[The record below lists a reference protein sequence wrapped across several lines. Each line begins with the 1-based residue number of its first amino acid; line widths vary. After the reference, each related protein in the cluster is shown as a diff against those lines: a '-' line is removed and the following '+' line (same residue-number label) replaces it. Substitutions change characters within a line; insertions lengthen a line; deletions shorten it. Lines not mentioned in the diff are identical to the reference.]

1 MQKGKHFEAL
11 FLSLAYRYI
20 VNFTLVD
27 AVAVF
32 IELGVALLTYCYTL
46 GKYFC
51 DQNFINRFLT
61 SSLPNDENN
70 LWCGL

>member
-32 IELGVALLTYCYTL
+32 IELGVALLIIVTPWGSTFVIRIL
-46 GKYFC
+46 LIDF
-51 DQNFINRFLT
+51 
-61 SSLPNDENN
+61 
-70 LWCGL
+70 